1 MLGGIFLTRS
11 EAMVKNCEKKSSK
24 RVKLPLQ
31 SSCLWYLY
39 DICLFIYIYFSLAL
53 PPFLA
58 SLFASNPAKKEL
70 VLLPHLRPAA
80 ADSWKATFGW
90 SWTTLLPTGSCKSVF
105 PTSWGDQ
112 HLGSYEIFMFFN
124 LFGVV
129 CWIVCL
135 NFIGLFTLV
144 ARLLFFLGGR
154 IYIKTRTFDWE
165 VVQICKNVNF
175 LRGKV

>member
-39 DICLFIYIYFSLAL
+39 DICLFIYLYIHFSLAL
-53 PPFLA
+53 APFLA
-58 SLFASNPAKKEL
+58 TFVPFQSSNIQEL

-80 ADSWKATFGW
+80 ADSWFQATFGW

-124 LFGVV
+124 FFGVV

-135 NFIGLFTLV
+135 NFIGLFSLV
-144 ARLLFFLGGR
+144 ARLLFFFGWADL
-154 IYIKTRTFDWE
+154 Y
-165 VVQICKNVNF
+165 
-175 LRGKV
+175 